1 MAVVAWLTQQT
12 AADWCRAARLLR
24 LTIKHSPQSLA
35 LPGLMVKSR
44 LLRGLGPRRAAPIT
58 QFHRRALCRISSQR
72 CTGAHWCLLPRAAE
86 ASAEAAHTSAH
97 TCWPLREP
105 HEQGLTSALA
115 LVCNPCAFV
124 CKQWALTCDQCS
136 FAAIKHQDQ
145 PARTLVSNRLLQQLS
160 ALVSNGLLL

>member
-44 LLRGLGPRRAAPIT
+44 LLRDLGPRRAAPVT

-105 HEQGLTSALA
+105 HEQGLTSARA
-115 LVCNPCAFV
+115 CVQSMRICVQAMGTHVIN
-124 CKQWALTCDQCS
+124 
-136 FAAIKHQDQ
+136 AA
-145 PARTLVSNRLLQQLS
+145 SLLSSTKTSLH
-160 ALVSNGLLL
+160 AHL